1 VFDLSSGMAALT
13 RMGKDVRIALGPVAD
28 EIDFCA
34 NRLLAS
40 LKEPERAFMRPFISR
55 RTLAAGEIL
64 FEPGDDVTVTYFPC
78 HGAMVSLRITC
89 SDGKDVEA
97 ATIGREGAVGGIVS
111 AGKKPAYARAI
122 VQISGPAYSI
132 PTTKIEDAKC
142 RSPAVHDLF
151 CRYADALLAQVMQSV
166 ACSALHA
173 VEQRCARWLLATHDR
188 VGQSTIPLTQEAL
201 ADMLGV
207 RRTTISAVAKS
218 LHERGAIRY
227 VRGRV
232 DIINRKRLL
241 QAACECY
248 ESVEAHF
255 ARILPEVDE
264 TT

>member
-1 VFDLSSGMAALT
+1 VRTAAE
-13 RMGKDVRIALGPVAD
+13 AVAD
-28 EIDFCA
+28 DIEFCV
-34 NRLLAS
+34 NRLLSS
-40 LKEPERAFMRPFISR
+40 LKAADCALLRPFISQ
-55 RTLAAGEIL
+55 RTLGSGEVL
-64 FEPGDDVTVTYFPC
+64 FEPGDDVAITYFPC
-78 HGAMVSLRITC
+78 SGAMVSLRITS
-89 SDGKDVEA
+89 SDGKEVEA

-122 VQISGPAYSI
+122 VQIGGPAYCI
-132 PTTKIEDAKC
+132 PTTRIEDAKC

-151 CRYADALLAQVMQSV
+151 CRYADVLLAQVMQSV

-188 VGQSTIPLTQEAL
+188 VGQTTIPLTQEAL

-218 LHERGAIRY
+218 LQERGAIRY

-232 DIINRKRLL
+232 DIISRKRLL

-248 ESVEAHF
+248 EAVESHF
-255 ARILPEVDE
+255 ARILPDIEE
-264 TT
+264 KN

>member
-1 VFDLSSGMAALT
+1 
-13 RMGKDVRIALGPVAD
+13 VRINAAPIAE

-40 LKEPERAFMRPFISR
+40 LKASERALLRPWISQR
-55 RTLAAGEIL
+55 PLAAGEIL
-64 FEPGDDVTVTYFPC
+64 FEPGDDVTVSYFP
-78 HGAMVSLRITC
+78 GNGTMVSLRITS

-111 AGKKPAYARAI
+111 AGRKPAYARAI
-122 VQISGPAYSI
+122 VQLGGAAYCI
-132 PTTKIEDAKC
+132 PTAKIEDAKC

-151 CRYADALLAQVMQSV
+151 CRYADVLLAQVMQSV

-188 VGQSTIPLTQEAL
+188 VGQTTIPLTQEEL

-218 LHERGAIRY
+218 LQERGAIRY
-227 VRGRV
+227 VRGRI
-232 DIINRKRLL
+232 DIVNRKRLL
-241 QAACECY
+241 MAACECY
-248 ESVEAHF
+248 EAVESHF
-255 ARILPEVDE
+255 ARILPGIEE
-264 TT
+264 TM